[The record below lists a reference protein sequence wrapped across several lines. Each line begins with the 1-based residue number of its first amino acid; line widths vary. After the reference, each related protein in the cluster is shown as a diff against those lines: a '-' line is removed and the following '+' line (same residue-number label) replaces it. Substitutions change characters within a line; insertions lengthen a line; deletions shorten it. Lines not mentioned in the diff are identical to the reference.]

1 MTESENAAPSSVRRQ
16 PLIFAIWIGALSLW
30 TLGPIAGYDFW
41 YYLVIGRDVVEN
53 GRIPWEESFLGT
65 TSHFGFGAYASA
77 GWLGYTVC
85 YICFATFGVL
95 GLVLLKSGL
104 LCGTTA
110 LVYCS
115 NRLLGLSPFWAGAWA
130 SLGLWTIRGRFEM
143 RTYLISDLALA
154 LLVLVLVR
162 AESRPSLKRT
172 AFELAALFA
181 LWGNLHQGVIAGLLV
196 VGSWVLLGRVPLRQR
211 ILLGT
216 IAGGCSLLQPYA
228 LSFPS
233 FLRDTFGNSRAI
245 LGVVEWAPPS
255 WGILTSH
262 LAIFLLICLAVA
274 IRGLYDVWAGRKKL
288 ASWFGLTTAS
298 VFAFQA
304 VRSIRSISELLSVT
318 CPLIASW
325 FPPLANRRRPQVL
338 AGLLLAALFLG
349 TFRPYSWSELTQARG
364 YPSAL
369 IEAIP
374 KGSKQVFNSF
384 EMGNYLVFRGIK
396 PFIHGMTSLYREQLI
411 LDFEAVLNPTPRRD
425 QILQEHEVDT
435 ILVHLPQ
442 AEDATSSLVDALTE
456 SAQWKLLA
464 WDDTGL
470 LFVKGDRSQGLTAVS
485 PWKTPA
491 WTDARAAETELKTLV
506 QSHPSGIA
514 YRFLSQLY
522 LERGD
527 ISQAT
532 EMAQRAVTLFPEFV
546 PAWTQLGLCYS
557 RSGNLEGLLI
567 ASAGALQANPN
578 EASVR
583 FNRGLALW
591 ELSKRSS
598 WPFSAWYS
606 SQARYQIRRALWLD
620 PEFAPAQRLQAL
632 F

>member
-1 MTESENAAPSSVRRQ
+1 MTESESDARPSARNEWLLVTFW
-16 PLIFAIWIGALSLW
+16 LCAVFLW
-30 TLGPIAGYDFW
+30 TLAPLAGYDFW
-41 YYLVIGRDVVEN
+41 YYLAVGRDVLEN
-53 GRIPWEESFLGT
+53 ARIPWDQSFLGE
-65 TSHFGFGAYASA
+65 TSHFGFGAYANA
-77 GWLGYTVC
+77 GWLGCVLC
-85 YICFATFGVL
+85 YLCYLAFGPL

-104 LCGTTA
+104 LSAITG
-110 LVYCS
+110 LVYYT
-115 NRLLGLSPFWAGAWA
+115 NRLNRLSPFWAGAWA

-143 RTYLISDLALA
+143 RTYLMTDLALA
-154 LLVLVLVR
+154 LLIVILARGELQNR
-162 AESRPSLKRT
+162 SRRT
-172 AFELAALFA
+172 ATELALLFA
-181 LWGNLHQGVIAGLLV
+181 IWANLHQGVIAGFIVL
-196 VGSWVLLGRVPLRQR
+196 GSWVLFGRPPVRRRLALGLTAG
-211 ILLGT
+211 LG
-216 IAGGCSLLQPYA
+216 SLFQPHA
-228 LSFPS
+228 LTFPK
-233 FLRDTFGNSRAI
+233 FLFDHFSNTRAI
-245 LGVVEWAPPS
+245 QGVVEWAPPNAE
-255 WGILTSH
+255 LLLSH
-262 LAIFLLICLAVA
+262 LGLFFLVVIAVTCK
-274 IRGLYDVWAGRKKL
+274 GLHDLWTRRKL
-288 ASWFGLTTAS
+288 HPCWFSLLTGL
-298 VFAFQA
+298 VFALQA
-304 VRSIRSISELLSVT
+304 ARSIRSISELLSVT
-318 CPLIASW
+318 CPLLSSW
-325 FPPLANRRRPQVL
+325 FPRLSIPIRTQ
-338 AGLLLAALFLG
+338 AAIGVSLFSLFVG
-349 TFRPYSWSELTQARG
+349 TFRPFTWSELLQTRG
-364 YPSAL
+364 YPEGLAS
-369 IEAIP
+369 AIP
-374 KGSKQVFNSF
+374 PHRGQVFNSF
-384 EMGNYLVFRGIK
+384 EFGNYLVYRQIP
-396 PFIHGMTSLYREQLI
+396 PFIHGMTMLYQEQLI
-411 LDFEAVLNPTPRRD
+411 LDFEAVLNPTPRRTE
-425 QILQEHEVDT
+425 ILERHNVDVM
-435 ILVHLPQ
+435 LLHLPQ
-442 AEDATSSLVDALTE
+442 ADDATTSLLDSVAG
-456 SAQWKLLA
+456 SKQWQFMA

-491 WTDARAAETELKTLV
+491 WTDARAAEIELTKLV